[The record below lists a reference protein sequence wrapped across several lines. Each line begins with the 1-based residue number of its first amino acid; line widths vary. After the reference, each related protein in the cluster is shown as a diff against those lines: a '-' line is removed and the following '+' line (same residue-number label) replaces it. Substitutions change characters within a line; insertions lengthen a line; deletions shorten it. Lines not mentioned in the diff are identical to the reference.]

1 MPNAIAFHCSTLT
14 GVLDYILKNHV
25 SHSMI
30 LVCSSREAFLEGVH
44 LEICESTEEGA
55 SDPADDITLKPRHSL
70 LIPTIHLLAK
80 ARSID
85 LVFAPTMQH
94 LRALLATI
102 NADNADNCENIT
114 PPKSHLQSSK
124 LLILG
129 LLDTHRPTS
138 EYSAQGL
145 SRTLAMAAE
154 ASLASGRQLVLV
166 ELVPANKDVDDMAF
180 DENEHQVQP
189 DLWMEQIPILNGS
202 IRSGG
207 DERVWTGRTVEAARI
222 IGRWCRIL
230 TLDDSTSH

>member
-1 MPNAIAFHCSTLT
+1 MSNPIAFHCSTLT

-30 LVCSSREAFLEGVH
+30 LVCSSREAFLDGVH
-44 LEICESTEEGA
+44 LEIRESMEEGA
-55 SDPADDITLKPRHSL
+55 SDPADDTTLRPRHSL

-85 LVFAPTMQH
+85 LVFTPTMQH

-102 NADNADNCENIT
+102 TVDDVEKIP
-114 PPKSHLQSSK
+114 PPKLYLQSSK

-154 ASLASGRQLVLV
+154 ASLASRRKLILV
-166 ELVPANKDVDDMAF
+166 ELVPVIKDEDGMAL
-180 DENEHQVQP
+180 DENEHQVQADP
-189 DLWMEQIPILNGS
+189 WMEQIPILNGS

-207 DERVWTGRTVEAARI
+207 DERVWAGRTVEVARVV
-222 IGRWCRIL
+222 GRWCRIVK
-230 TLDDSTSH
+230 LDDASCR